1 MISSAGTGAGVG
13 SASSATASAGRRT
26 LSTSA
31 RRTVSFFMGTFSFF
45 LGFPGDVS
53 IVRAA
58 RMLRVWQIF
67 AGGKSLGAV
76 FPARGGMCLDR
87 FKKREGMQNAR
98 RKGRAHEKSYF
109 L

>member
-1 MISSAGTGAGVG
+1 M
-13 SASSATASAGRRT
+13 
-26 LSTSA
+26 
-31 RRTVSFFMGTFSFF
+31 SFFMGTFSFF

-53 IVRAA
+53 IVRAV

-76 FPARGGMCLDR
+76 FPARGGMCLGR
-87 FKKREGMQNAR
+87 FKKREEKKNAR